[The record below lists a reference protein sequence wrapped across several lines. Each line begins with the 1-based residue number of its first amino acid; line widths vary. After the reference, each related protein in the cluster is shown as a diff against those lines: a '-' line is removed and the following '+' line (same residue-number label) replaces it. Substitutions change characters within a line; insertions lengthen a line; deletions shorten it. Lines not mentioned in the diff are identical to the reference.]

1 MGTIVAGYIDNPEGQ
16 RALELAIAEARRR
29 EAKLIVV
36 HSMRGGADTSAEEV
50 LQYRTAL
57 GEVEERLTEEGL
69 AHEVVEYVRDNSP
82 AEDLLA
88 AAVDFE
94 AELLVIGY
102 RKRSAAGKALLG
114 SHAQTLLMGAECPVL
129 AIMAPA
135 AS

>member
-36 HSMRGGADTSAEEV
+36 HSMRGGADTSAEDV
-50 LQYRTAL
+50 LRYRTAL
-57 GEVEERLTEEGL
+57 EGVEQQLTEEGV

-88 AAVDFE
+88 AAAEFG

-129 AIMAPA
+129 AIMAP
-135 AS
+135 SDS

>member
-1 MGTIVAGYIDNPEGQ
+1 MATIVTGYIDNPEGQ
-16 RALELAIAEARRR
+16 RALELAIGEARRR

-36 HSMRGGADTSAEEV
+36 HSMRGGADTSSEDV
-50 LQYRTAL
+50 LRYRSAL
-57 GEVEERLTEEGL
+57 ELVGERLTKEGL
-69 AHEVVEYVRDNSP
+69 SHEVVEYVRDNTP

-88 AAVDFE
+88 AAAEFD

-102 RKRSAAGKALLG
+102 RKRSAAGKAILG

-135 AS
+135 ES